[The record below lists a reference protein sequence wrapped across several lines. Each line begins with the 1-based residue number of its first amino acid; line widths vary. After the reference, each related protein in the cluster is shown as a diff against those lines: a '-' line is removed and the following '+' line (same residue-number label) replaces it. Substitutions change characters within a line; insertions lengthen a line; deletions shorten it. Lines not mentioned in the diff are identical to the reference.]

1 MHRVWDKFSDL
12 AHYPL
17 AWLSGLGLFI
27 AEAYAGG
34 KMIVYLVI
42 VAAVIDLFCGVA
54 VSIKKGQY
62 TRSELIKSTVE
73 KLLVYGLV
81 MIVFLCVDL
90 LVEKETG
97 FTTDIGAGL
106 VGVIITLTEAVSF
119 TASLLIIFPKN
130 FFLRSFQ
137 RVLKGELAR
146 KLNCDESEV
155 DKIMA
160 QARKAKPK
168 RDPQGRFVKK

>member
-1 MHRVWDKFSDL
+1 MSRVWEKFADL
-12 AHYPL
+12 AQYPL

-27 AEAYAGG
+27 AEAYAGS
-34 KMIVYLVI
+34 MLIVYLVVI
-42 VAAVIDLFCGVA
+42 AATIDLCCGVA
-54 VSIKKGQY
+54 VSLKKGSY
-62 TRSELIKSTVE
+62 TRSELIKATVE

-81 MIVFLCVDL
+81 MVVFMCVDL
-90 LVEKETG
+90 LVEKKTG
-97 FTTDIGAGL
+97 FSMDISASL
-106 VGVIITLTEAVSF
+106 VGIIITLTEAVSF

-146 KLNCDESEV
+146 KLNCDEKEV

-168 RDPQGRFVKK
+168 RDHQGRFVKK